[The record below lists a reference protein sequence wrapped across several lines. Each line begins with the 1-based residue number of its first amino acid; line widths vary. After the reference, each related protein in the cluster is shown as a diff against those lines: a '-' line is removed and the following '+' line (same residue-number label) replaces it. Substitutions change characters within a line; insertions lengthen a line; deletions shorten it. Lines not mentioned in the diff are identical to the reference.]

1 MAISP
6 DITSGPYTAN
16 GTQTAFPFTFTALS
30 GAEVAVDVAGITIS
44 SSLYAVAIVS
54 GGGTVTFNTAPT
66 SGQSVLLR
74 SNPDFLQ
81 LSEFEN
87 EGAYNLTTVNAINRR
102 AAVKALLLNLK
113 LGSSLPAITT
123 AQAAAITAIN
133 AAGTTKTGLVN
144 TAGTTQVGLVN
155 AAGSTAVAGIA
166 TAVAAG
172 VVTLGTTPDYL
183 TVLAKRFEGYGPGS
197 FVAGQ
202 ADWVRT
208 MRDRLTSYF
217 FDTRSGDVSFDATQP
232 YKAKANGDST
242 FTAQKNNPS
251 SYIFRNGQQHP
262 FRAISNAANGQFP
275 QFGYNNALPIPQCLG
290 NFGAG
295 ATAPFLLE
303 TRKQISETWTNISG
317 DIWEATIPIETMTFG
332 GSGAAPSVA
341 SPRPTFWRKTD
352 TTSESIGTRYQ
363 WVTGGANA
371 AANNTA
377 LAALSGVGVTVRAP
391 NGSGSET
398 AGEVRSTGA
407 VLSSVVVRAKVPSG
421 VNPNTDRSFWIVDR
435 QASAAFVGGWH
446 GSFIIPP
453 GAGKDTVSYGALP
466 TVSFGAPKE
475 IPWGGEVTVYGSGHS
490 GVGCM
495 NTIGKYSGIGV
506 PIEGDPDFARGR
518 TSGWCV
524 HRYNPGIDLRDQWLY
539 NQSIYAANGERGM
552 SMHGSGVVGEGY
564 RGWII
569 PDDITSVNCTGA
581 IAPDL
586 IVEGFFH
593 YGRLD
598 ITACDFAIQCFTTP
612 YIRAGAKGG
621 QFVAAA
627 SQTALAN
634 FGPVAGYTID
644 IGSDNLAEPF
654 WIDASAI
661 NNGSPNF
668 HAARLFGSTD
678 NGSYGSATNKLIL
691 RNVRERYGKTAALAS
706 KSFKLDDG
714 SFFVNS
720 NKIWLDLRAGTTLQN
735 SFVDTLN
742 VANLSTVP
750 QRLPMRL
757 SWAAGVQWGIGNH
770 TFAEIEAAYAALG
783 RTCTIASGAI
793 AVNIAGDIIDTKA

>member
-1 MAISP
+1 MA
-6 DITSGPYTAN
+6 T
-16 GTQTAFPFTFTALS
+16 L
-30 GAEVAVDVAGITIS
+30 VDLVKIS
-44 SSLYAVAIVS
+44 SASTGPGAITLGIAVPGYRGTEALTNGVVYSYAIQQGSNWEYGRATYLAAGPQLIRSPLASSAGGVALDLQPNAAVAIVALVEDFADLL
-54 GGGTVTFNTAPT
+54 GQTALVQAVRDA
-66 SGQSVLLR
+66 G
-74 SNPDFLQ
+74 D
-81 LSEFEN
+81 
-87 EGAYNLTTVNAINRR
+87 
-102 AAVKALLLNLK
+102 AAV
-113 LGSSLPAITT
+113 
-123 AQAAAITAIN
+123 AAAT
-133 AAGTTKTGLVN
+133 AAGVEQVDAIEAARVAALAAISGNVAAAAASAAS
-144 TAGTTQVGLVN
+144 AG
-155 AAGSTAVAGIA
+155 AAASTAVAA
-166 TAVAAG
+166 AV
-172 VVTLGTTPDYL
+172 VPINDYL
-183 TVLAKRFEGYGPGS
+183 TVFAKRFEGYGPGS

-251 SYIFRNGQQHP
+251 SYLFRNGQQHP

-295 ATAPFLLE
+295 ATVPFLLE

-446 GSFIIPP
+446 GSFILPP

-475 IPWGGEVTVYGSGHS
+475 IPWGEEVTVYGSGHS

-495 NTIGKYSGIGV
+495 NTTGKYSGIGIAV
-506 PIEGDPDFARGR
+506 EGDPLFAQGR
-518 TSGWCV
+518 TAGYAI
-524 HRYNPGIDLRDQWLY
+524 HRYIPGIDLRGQYLY
-539 NQSIYAANGERGM
+539 NQSLYAANAQTSI

-569 PDDITSVNCTGA
+569 PDDITIINCGSG
-581 IAPDL
+581 IEPYL
-586 IVEGFFH
+586 LVEGFFH

-598 ITACDFAIQCFTTP
+598 ITQTDGTAVLNPNLP
-612 YIRAGAKGG
+612 YVRVAAKGG
-621 QFVAAA
+621 RFVAGGPG
-627 SQTALAN
+627 QTVFTK
-634 FGPVAGYTID
+634 FGLPAGLVLD
-644 IGSDNLAEPF
+644 IGSDNLAEPVYLDATAINTGSPVF
-654 WIDASAI
+654 ASATLV
-661 NNGSPNF
+661 GS
-668 HAARLFGSTD
+668 LD
-678 NGSYGSATNKLIL
+678 NGTAGAVNVLIL
-691 RNVRERYGKTAALAS
+691 RNVRDKLGPAGAAAN
-706 KSFKLDDG
+706 KSYRLDGG
-714 SFFVNS
+714 SFFVNA
-720 NKIWLDLRAGTTLQN
+720 NKIWLDLRAGTDLQN
-735 SFVDTLN
+735 TFITNVVDLT
-742 VANLSTVP
+742 TVP
-750 QRLPMRL
+750 QRLPVRL
-757 SWAAGVQWGIGNH
+757 SWASGVKWGIGNH

-793 AVNIAGDIIDTKA
+793 AVNIAGNIIDTKA